1 MEAGATPPQ
10 PPPPPAAPATAD
22 YPIRFDVE
30 YPDRLSRWKIFV
42 KWLLAIPHL
51 IILYLLQFVISVL
64 VLIAFF
70 AILFTK
76 KWPRGMFDFAVQV
89 QRWGLNVA
97 SYGFLLL
104 RDEYPPFS
112 GDSGQYPG
120 TLEIDYDGNL
130 SRWQIFLKWL
140 FALPHYIVLLFLF
153 IAAYVVIFIAFFAIL
168 FTGRYPRGMFD
179 FVVGTIRW
187 WMRVHSY
194 SYLLMTDRYPPFS
207 LK

>member
-1 MEAGATPPQ
+1 MEAGLTPPQ
-10 PPPPPAAPATAD
+10 PPAPPAAAD
-22 YPIRFDVE
+22 YPVRFDVE
-30 YPDRLSRWKIFV
+30 YPEVLSRWKIFV

-76 KWPRGMFDFAVQV
+76 KWPRGMFDFTVQI
-89 QRWGLNVA
+89 QRWSVNVA

-112 GDSGQYPG
+112 GDAGAYPV
-120 TLEIDYDGNL
+120 TLEIDYDENL

-140 FALPHYIVLLFLF
+140 FALPHYIVLVVLLV
-153 IAAYVVIFIAFFAIL
+153 AAYVVLFIAFFAIL

-179 FVVGTIRW
+179 FVVGTVRW
-187 WMRVHSY
+187 WLRVHAY

-207 LK
+207 LE